1 MDCFNIEIIPHEGIV
16 LDGKK
21 ILLGA
26 AKAEIILLLGEPQI
40 ARNSFYYY
48 ANELRFD
55 FDESGKTEFI
65 EFLGGIDGNLKP
77 QIYGISVF
85 DTVFDIVYATLWENN
100 GREYMDIENGHCH
113 VFDKIGIRI
122 YREFT
127 HKDFEKNLR
136 EMKAEGIPF
145 ENYVDY
151 EADKRKAFHWDTIGI
166 GIA

>member
-1 MDCFNIEIIPHEGIV
+1 MSGFYAEIIPCEGIV

-21 ILLGA
+21 VLLGM
-26 AKAEIILLLGEPQI
+26 AKEEIISLLGEPQI
-40 ARNSFYYY
+40 VRNSFYYY

-55 FDESGKTEFI
+55 FDESGCVEFI
-65 EFLGGIDGNLKP
+65 EFLGGIDGRLKP

-136 EMKAEGIPF
+136 AMKAEGIPF

-166 GIA
+166 GRV

>member
-1 MDCFNIEIIPHEGIV
+1 MNYFNIEIIPHEGIV

-21 ILLGA
+21 VLLGM
-26 AKAEIILLLGEPQI
+26 AKEEIISLLGEPQI
-40 ARNSFYYY
+40 VRNSFYYY
-48 ANELRFD
+48 SNELRFD
-55 FDESGKTEFI
+55 FDSNGCVEFI

-100 GREYMDIENGHCH
+100 GRDYTDIEDGHCH

-151 EADKRKAFHWDTIGI
+151 EADKRKAFHWDTVGI
-166 GIA
+166 GRV